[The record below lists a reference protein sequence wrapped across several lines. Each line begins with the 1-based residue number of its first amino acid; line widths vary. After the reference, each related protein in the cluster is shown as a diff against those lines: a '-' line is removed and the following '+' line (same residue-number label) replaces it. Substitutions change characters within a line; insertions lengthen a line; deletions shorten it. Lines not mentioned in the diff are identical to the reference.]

1 MTNFQFPILNI
12 KIVFP
17 GKSRKHLV
25 DLGKEFQTFG
35 YTPQSFRENL
45 WQQIQNSRNQQTRE
59 FKCLRSMAMNHKQIA
74 LLIKDEE
81 QRPYSEIVIRAVS
94 FVHRIEELAPLG
106 GIESDDKMKPE
117 AFYELLKQLGF
128 KLNLVKP

>member
-1 MTNFQFPILNI
+1 
-12 KIVFP
+12 
-17 GKSRKHLV
+17 
-25 DLGKEFQTFG
+25 
-35 YTPQSFRENL
+35 
-45 WQQIQNSRNQQTRE
+45 
-59 FKCLRSMAMNHKQIA
+59 MAMNHKQIA

-106 GIESDDKMKPE
+106 GIESDDKMQPE

-128 KLNLVKP
+128 KLHLVK